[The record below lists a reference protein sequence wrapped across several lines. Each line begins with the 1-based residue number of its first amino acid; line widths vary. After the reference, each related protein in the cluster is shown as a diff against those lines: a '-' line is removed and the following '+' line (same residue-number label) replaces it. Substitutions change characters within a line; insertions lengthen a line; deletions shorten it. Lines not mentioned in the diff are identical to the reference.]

1 MVVKVSIKTWLRR
14 VVPARR
20 PFDAAIEK
28 GALKAVYFTFLS
40 LLLRSAG
47 FAVGGVAVTE
57 TQVRR
62 SVAGGHMTTR

>member
-1 MVVKVSIKTWLRR
+1 MVVKVSIKTRLRR

-28 GALKAVYFTFLS
+28 GALKPVYFTFPS

-47 FAVGGVAVTE
+47 FVAVTE

-62 SVAGGHMTTR
+62 SVAGGHMTAR